1 MNKIDIS
8 LTTKEVKSEVRPL
21 RSTWNLEMSKDLQS
35 YHQIDGDSIIKEITK
50 GFRKESRRE
59 SIKNI
64 FSL

>member
-8 LTTKEVKSEVRPL
+8 LTTKEVKSEVRSL
-21 RSTWNLEMSKDLQS
+21 RSTWNVEMAKYLQS
-35 YHQIDGDSIIKEITK
+35 YHQIDGDSIIKEIIK
-50 GFRKESRRE
+50 SFRKESRRE